1 MGVGVMNVT
10 DEFVRARQARENRR
24 GTPVDVDAILLCQ
37 KPLPGLQAPHE
48 LARAN

>member
-10 DEFVRARQARENRR
+10 YEFVRTRQAREHRR
-24 GTPVDVDAILLCQ
+24 GTPVDADAVLLYQ
-37 KPLPGLQAPHE
+37 KPLQGLQAPHE